1 MLNSLA
7 GLRKWP
13 FTAGLPMFEVM
24 VVETRWTPTV
34 VNVTAKAGFPT
45 TWPKLT
51 TKVLGEN
58 VAPGSVEF
66 KVTV

>member
-1 MLNSLA
+1 MNSLA
-7 GLRKWP
+7 RLTKWP

-24 VVETRWTPTV
+24 VVDTPCTPTV
-34 VNVTAKAGFPT
+34 ENLTAKAPFPT
-45 TWPKLT
+45 MRPKFT
-51 TKVLGEN
+51 RKVLGEK